1 MVNVVALTM
10 DDGNNVLVEV
20 DGGLDRSGSL
30 VTEAGG
36 ALREALE
43 KVRPTLQAALA
54 NLRNGAEP
62 PTDVTIQFG
71 FTVTGGASSE
81 ARCTITANWAA

>member
-1 MVNVVALTM
+1 MVNVVALTL
-10 DDGNNVLVEV
+10 DDGDNVLVEV

-30 VTEAGG
+30 VVEAGG
-36 ALREALE
+36 ALREAVA

-54 NLRNGAEP
+54 NLSSGAEP

-71 FTVTGGASSE
+71 LKVTGGTAAE
-81 ARCTITANWAA
+81 ARCTITANWMA

>member
-1 MVNVVALTM
+1 MVNVVALTL
-10 DDGNNVLVEV
+10 DDGDNVLVEV

-30 VTEAGG
+30 IVEAGG
-36 ALREALE
+36 ALREAVE

-62 PTDVTIQFG
+62 PTDVTIHFG
-71 FTVTGGASSE
+71 VMVAGTLSE
-81 ARCTITANWAA
+81 ARCTITADWLG

>member
-1 MVNVVALTM
+1 MVNVVALTL
-10 DDGNNVLVEV
+10 DDGDNVLVEV

-30 VTEAGG
+30 VIEAGG
-36 ALREALE
+36 ALREAVE

-71 FTVTGGASSE
+71 VKVVGTASE
-81 ARCTITANWAA
+81 ARCTITANWVA

>member
-1 MVNVVALTM
+1 MVNVVALTL
-10 DDGNNVLVEV
+10 DGGDNVLVEV

-30 VTEAGG
+30 ITEAGG
-36 ALREALE
+36 ALREAVE
-43 KVRPTLQAALA
+43 RVRPTLQAALA

-71 FTVTGGASSE
+71 VTVAGSASE
-81 ARCTITANWAA
+81 ARCTITANWFV